1 MSGNPFDKLDGQSL
15 PPGPPP
21 KAVAPVAKSKP
32 KLGKVILQ
40 YERSGRGGKEVTI
53 LKGLWIESQE
63 MRMREAL
70 LKEMKR
76 ALGTGG
82 ALESREIVLQGDR
95 RETAKAWLLKEGFT
109 TNL

>member
-1 MSGNPFDKLDGQSL
+1 
-15 PPGPPP
+15 
-21 KAVAPVAKSKP
+21 
-32 KLGKVILQ
+32 
-40 YERSGRGGKEVTI
+40 
-53 LKGLWIESQE
+53 
-63 MRMREAL
+63 MREAL

-82 ALESREIVLQGDR
+82 ALEAREIVLQGDR